1 MREETST
8 PTVTVGSEETW
19 ATELEPG
26 QEVEVVREVQGL
38 GTPVTTREVITT
50 LPVVAVGLLEVL
62 VVEEVVEV
70 T

>member
-26 QEVEVVREVQGL
+26 QEVEVVREVRGL

-50 LPVVAVGLLEVL
+50 LPVVAVGVLE
-62 VVEEVVEV
+62 VVEEVVVVVV